1 MRLVMMASPSLW
13 WIWLYFT
20 LMLIVYEENLMKH
33 EDYVLFFNLKSILF
47 IFMILLEFG
56 KKYPKMTSY

>member
-33 EDYVLFFNLKSILF
+33 EDYVLFLNLESILF
-47 IFMILLEFG
+47 ILTILEFG